1 MDTMSMASGVA
12 PSSVKKKKPRK
23 SKGKDNDDA
32 SVAGGHGNRAS
43 AEGKRRGSRDQT
55 VEEDD
60 EGADEPTLQAS
71 AERKAERKNQES
83 RRRVIAK
90 VFDDAQFSRYE
101 AWRASKLPDATVRRV
116 CPSIQIPRAELLMK
130 ADRQSNPIPIG
141 TITRHYSSQI
151 GGEDFCWR
159 YD

>member
-1 MDTMSMASGVA
+1 MVSGVT
-12 PSSVKKKKPRK
+12 PSSIKKKKPRK

-32 SVAGGHGNRAS
+32 SIAGGHGNRAS
-43 AEGKRRGSRDQT
+43 ADGKRRGSRDQT
-55 VEEDD
+55 VDEDD
-60 EGADEPTLQAS
+60 DGGDEPTLQAS

-90 VFDDAQFSRYE
+90 VFDEAQFSRYE

-116 CPSIQIPRAELLMK
+116 CHSFEFAKEKLLTK
-130 ADRQSNPIPIG
+130 VDCQSNPLAIS

-151 GGEDFCWR
+151 GCEDFCWR